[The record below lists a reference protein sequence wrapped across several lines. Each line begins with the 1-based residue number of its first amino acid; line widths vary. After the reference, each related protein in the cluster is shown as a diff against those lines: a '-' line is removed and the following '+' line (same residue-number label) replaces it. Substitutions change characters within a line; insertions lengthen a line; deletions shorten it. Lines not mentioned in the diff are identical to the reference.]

1 MDIAPTTD
9 IAECYLVWFLSPV
22 YHVIL
27 FSRGENTWDMTNLSR
42 DTFQRND
49 WLIFLKIMSIENIAH
64 V

>member
-42 DTFQRND
+42 DTFQSDD
-49 WLIFLKIMSIENIAH
+49 WLVDFF
-64 V
+64 